1 MADDIEK
8 LKERIRKEPGSRL
21 FLALAEQYRNMG
33 NLDEAMEV
41 LKSGLQSQPA
51 YMSARVALGKIYLEK
66 NMTAEAATEFETV
79 VKSIP
84 DNLFAQKK
92 LADIYLAQGEQEK
105 ARKALETVVALNP
118 MDEAA
123 VAALKEMQGPAQ
135 QPGNMEGL
143 LEPTSFSAEINT
155 EDGPQAVLAGPAAEV
170 DDEPVNQPENGA
182 FDVEET
188 SSSEAVPEPDPF
200 DADEA
205 GIQVEDQSVSS
216 LESLGEIAEVIP
228 GAQEEPDEAGTIEID
243 DSGAEDAGTGD
254 FSFAQAETAIPAA
267 MDVIPEGTPEGTP
280 ETARE
285 EMPQE
290 ISEKIPQAA
299 APEPVEEKIDVP
311 VAGQIKPAA
320 SIRIPAGNTS
330 LKDADAFI
338 AAGKFAQAVMI
349 FKRRLE
355 ADPADKMAR
364 QKFEELKML
373 LKILKKRASVN
384 ADILNGFLLAMEK
397 RKGEFLGSA

>member
-21 FLALAEQYRNMG
+21 FLALAEQYRNLG

-66 NMTAEAATEFETV
+66 NMTAEAAAEFETV

-92 LADIYLAQGEQEK
+92 LSEIYLAQGEQEK
-105 ARKALETVVALNP
+105 AKKALETVVALNP

-123 VAALKEMQGPAQ
+123 LAALREMQGPAQ
-135 QPGNMEGL
+135 QTGDVASL

-155 EDGPQAVLAGPAAEV
+155 EDEPQAVLAGPVAEPAAEA
-170 DDEPVNQPENGA
+170 DAEPVNQPENGA
-182 FDVEET
+182 FYVEEA
-188 SSSEAVPEPDPF
+188 SSVEAVPKPDPF

-205 GIQVEDQSVSS
+205 GIQVEDRSVSS

-243 DSGAEDAGTGD
+243 DSGAEEVDTGA
-254 FSFAQAETAIPAA
+254 FSFAQAGTAIPEA
-267 MDVIPEGTPEGTP
+267 MDVMPEGIP

-290 ISEKIPQAA
+290 MPLTAV
-299 APEPVEEKIDVP
+299 PEPVEEKTDVP
-311 VAGQIKPAA
+311 VAGQKKPAA
-320 SIRIPAGNTS
+320 SARIPVGNTS

-338 AAGKFAQAVMI
+338 AAGKFAPAVMI
-349 FKRRLE
+349 FRRRME
-355 ADPADKMAR
+355 ADPADKIAR